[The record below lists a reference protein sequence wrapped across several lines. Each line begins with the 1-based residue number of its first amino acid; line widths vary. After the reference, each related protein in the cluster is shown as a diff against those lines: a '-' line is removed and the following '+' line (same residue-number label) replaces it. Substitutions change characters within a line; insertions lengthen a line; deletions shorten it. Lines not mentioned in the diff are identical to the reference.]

1 MVSAT
6 TAITAC
12 PTPQWQRSLILA
24 SLAHRDS
31 WAAAV
36 TTLGRAVQWREAM
49 QLGGLEATHDALM
62 LAYAS
67 AVEKRSKKSP
77 QPCLFES
84 GIGISYLFSMKCA
97 NG

>member
-6 TAITAC
+6 TAISAC
-12 PTPQWQRSLILA
+12 PQWQRSLILA
-24 SLAHRDS
+24 ALAHRGS

-36 TTLGRAVQWREAM
+36 TTLGRAVRWREAM

-77 QPCLFES
+77 AALPF
-84 GIGISYLFSMKCA
+84 
-97 NG
+97 